1 MFQDATSSQAPQYA
15 PEHQR
20 ARRIALL
27 NVKYSPNLGDGL
39 LSECLEAELARSFA
53 GIAPGTQVFSIDIA
67 GRRAYPAIAPSQRA
81 RMIALLE
88 SLPGSWRKRVTK
100 LALTALVR
108 LRLGGHVRA
117 RLAGCDAVVLGGGNL
132 LTDAD
137 LNFPMKIAGALGQAA
152 RLHLPVAVYGVG
164 ANRQWSAEGKR
175 LFGHAL
181 AQAQLSHATV
191 RDARSQAAWRD
202 LLVPQGV
209 RPAGVAGDPGLL
221 ASSHFPRPPV
231 PFDAPVAGLCITVP
245 MALRYHATDAKGHGT
260 APAAEPLDTW
270 YGDAARA
277 LVDAGLRVALFTNGS
292 PEDRDYLD
300 AMGPAWILRAK
311 GPVTMTNPFA
321 DPSEM
326 IRFIGGC
333 SLIVAHRMHAC
344 IAAHSFAI
352 PTIGL
357 RWDVKLDSF
366 FALAGRGGF
375 IADAAALDGPA
386 LTALARRAVEEG
398 VDRPALERLMA
409 DTRADIAQ
417 MAAALARSMQP
428 KVQPVGQPAMEPV

>member
-1 MFQDATSSQAPQYA
+1 MSSAAPSA
-15 PEHQR
+15 PSTAR
-20 ARRIALL
+20 IPPRRIALL

-39 LSECLEAELARSFA
+39 LSECLEAELARTFRS
-53 GIAPGTQVFSIDIA
+53 IAPETEVFSIDLA
-67 GRRAYPAIAPSQRA
+67 GRRSYPPIAPSQRA
-81 RMIALLE
+81 RMIAVLE
-88 SLPGSWRKRVTK
+88 ALPAALRRHATR

-108 LRLGGHVRA
+108 LRLRSHVRA

-137 LNFPMKIAGALGQAA
+137 LNFPMKIAGALRQVA

-164 ANRQWSAEGKR
+164 ANRQWSDAGRR

-181 AQAQLSHATV
+181 GQARLVFAAV

-202 LLVPQGV
+202 LLVPQGI
-209 RPAGVAGDPGLL
+209 RPADLSGDPGLL
-221 ASSHFPRPPV
+221 ASCHFARAPA
-231 PFDAPVAGLCITVP
+231 PFDGPLAGLCITAP
-245 MALRYHATDAKGHGT
+245 MALRYHATGPSVGKTAATPEALDA
-260 APAAEPLDTW
+260 W

-277 LVDAGLRVALFTNGS
+277 LVDAGFRVALFTNGS

-300 AMGPAWILRAK
+300 SMGPGWILSAK

-321 DPSEM
+321 NPAEM
-326 IRFIGGC
+326 IQFIGGC

-375 IADAAALDGPA
+375 IADTGALDGPA
-386 LTALARRAVEEG
+386 LTALARRAVAEG
-398 VDRPALERLMA
+398 VDRPALERLIA
-409 DTRADIAQ
+409 DTRADIAR
-417 MAAALARSMQP
+417 MAAALARAMQP
-428 KVQPVGQPAMEPV
+428 VVQAGVQPVGLAA